1 MTDETAKAK
10 HPASASRHL
19 PTSNCS
25 TNRRRFLQS
34 LTLAGAALAVDG
46 PRAWADVVKLPSAV
60 PQGGL
65 PVMEALAKR
74 QSIRAFSDRALPQ
87 QTLANILWA
96 AFGINRPASGDH
108 TAPSWRGSK
117 ETDVYVATA
126 EGVWLF
132 EPKTN
137 ELRSVM
143 TADIRDKT
151 SSMVF
156 AATAPV
162 VLIYVADTARMAPAS
177 PEEHR
182 LYAHVDAAM
191 IGQNVYL
198 YAAATGLGTVILG
211 SVDRAALAKTLNLA
225 AGKIV
230 TFSQPIGFPQ

>member
-1 MTDETAKAK
+1 MAHKDE
-10 HPASASRHL
+10 ASKRTGRERSD
-19 PTSNCS
+19 PM
-25 TNRRRFLQS
+25 TNRRRFLQG
-34 LTLAGAALAVDG
+34 LTLAGAALTFDG
-46 PRAWADVVKLPSAV
+46 SRAWADVVKLPSAI

-74 QSIRAFSDRALPQ
+74 QSIREFSSRALPQ
-87 QTLANILWA
+87 QTLANVLWA
-96 AFGINRPASGDH
+96 AFGINRPASKDH

-126 EGVWLF
+126 DGVWLF

-137 ELRSVM
+137 ELHSVM

-177 PEEHR
+177 PDDHR

-211 SVDRAALAKTLNLA
+211 SVDRAGLAKALNLA
-225 AGKIV
+225 EGKIV
-230 TFSQPIGFPQ
+230 TFTQPLGFPR